1 MRIPQKPRAAFYVFS
16 TFLSTITLLP
26 MFFGR
31 NDVMAHEPFTPN
43 GFFDSSM
50 VGFIIVNSYSTKGR
64 SNNTRSVPADLIF
77 PNLSMPVLTLRDQNI
92 HHPSADPLRTFKE
105 DELATSVP

>member
-1 MRIPQKPRAAFYVFS
+1 
-16 TFLSTITLLP
+16 
-26 MFFGR
+26 
-31 NDVMAHEPFTPN
+31 MALEPFTPN

-77 PNLSMPVLTLRDQNI
+77 PDLSMPVLTLHDLNI